1 MHSLYLLYYLKF
13 FQIKRSLC
21 SSTIA
26 WKYMWFVLYLFSIK
40 IESLKI
46 RTVGFVSACRADWLR
61 WCTREGVCVLLS
73 RGELLCWSQNWS
85 LLYIG
90 IQATVLIC
98 PLVSHLLLEELI
110 LLELPQMS
118 FGGVTGLTSAEPPS
132 WCCPAQLC
140 QLPAPW
146 AWWLSSVPAAQL
158 IRGHPDF
165 SQGLRDA
172 AQHTRVHTHA
182 LVSFPRCIKNAAS
195 LAFPTDVG
203 PERGGCVVC
212 SAARPQSL
220 ASARSVMNTAGSARL

>member
-46 RTVGFVSACRADWLR
+46 RTVGFVSACRAAWLR
-61 WCTREGVCVLLS
+61 WCSREGVCVLLS

-85 LLYIG
+85 LLCIG

-98 PLVSHLLLEELI
+98 PLVSHLLLKELI

-118 FGGVTGLTSAEPPS
+118 FGGSLVSLLLSPLPGAVQLSSAS
-132 WCCPAQLC
+132 C
-140 QLPAPW
+140 QLPGPGGCRPSLLHSSFGDIPISPR
-146 AWWLSSVPAAQL
+146 AWGMLLNTHACARTFLFLSPDVLKMRPAWLSLLTWVLSGEAVWCVVLRVPRGWPVPAQ
-158 IRGHPDF
+158 
-165 SQGLRDA
+165 
-172 AQHTRVHTHA
+172 
-182 LVSFPRCIKNAAS
+182 
-195 LAFPTDVG
+195 
-203 PERGGCVVC
+203 
-212 SAARPQSL
+212 
-220 ASARSVMNTAGSARL
+220 